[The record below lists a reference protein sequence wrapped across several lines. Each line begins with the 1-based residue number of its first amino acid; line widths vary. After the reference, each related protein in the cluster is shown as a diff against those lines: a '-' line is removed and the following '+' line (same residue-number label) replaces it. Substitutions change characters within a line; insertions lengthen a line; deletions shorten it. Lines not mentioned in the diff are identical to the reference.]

1 MAEVTVLCLFITV
14 ICVAVNTTVWT
25 GMIYA
30 DVNTFHTAASAA
42 LVFIPT
48 HTDRTADHRFD
59 PGFFNT
65 A

>member
-1 MAEVTVLCLFITV
+1 MTEVTIFCLFITV

-30 DVNTFHTAASAA
+30 DINTFHTAASAA
-42 LVFIPT
+42 LVFILT
-48 HTDRTADHRFD
+48 YTERVSDHRFD
-59 PGFFNT
+59 PGFVNT